1 MAMMIWRAK
10 LSQSMPNYAGDPWGL
25 TTNVCWPQA
34 LQPSAEP
41 GFALYQVDNYYIPPA
56 VAPNWYFDNP
66 YPFYVTNGK
75 TRPARRK
82 RSVRFDNKVKR
93 FFEDTGERNKMLFE
107 EDLLDDV
114 ELQVA
119 VLEAA
124 PKLMVPNEAPDTKPT
139 PTSIAQH
146 PSATPI
152 AKPRS
157 TPTGN
162 PSSDSHEAV
171 APKVTARYM
180 ARELG

>member
-1 MAMMIWRAK
+1 M
-10 LSQSMPNYAGDPWGL
+10 
-25 TTNVCWPQA
+25 
-34 LQPSAEP
+34 
-41 GFALYQVDNYYIPPA
+41 
-56 VAPNWYFDNP
+56 
-66 YPFYVTNGK
+66 
-75 TRPARRK
+75 
-82 RSVRFDNKVKR
+82 RFDNKVKR

-139 PTSIAQH
+139 LTSIAQH